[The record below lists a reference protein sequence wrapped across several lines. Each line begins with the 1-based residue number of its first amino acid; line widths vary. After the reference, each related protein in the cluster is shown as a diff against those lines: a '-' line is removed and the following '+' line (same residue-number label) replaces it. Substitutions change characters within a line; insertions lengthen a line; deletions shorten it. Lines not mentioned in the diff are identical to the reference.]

1 MQIKMHLHNL
11 NPGINYCTL
20 TASCNHGIL
29 RVQYSVILLE
39 LEIKMRFITPI
50 NYIKYLLI

>member
-1 MQIKMHLHNL
+1 MHLHNL

-20 TASCNHGIL
+20 TASCNRGIL